1 MKLIE
6 TTILAN
12 AVHMRFADHHDP
24 KEAEYWIDFQVPLD
38 ELKHP
43 QTNNPLGD
51 PEEQFLSEVRL
62 AALRYAR
69 DVIGDE
75 TQRLSKLA
83 GRIR

>member
-1 MKLIE
+1 VPIIKSAGVLHFGSE
-6 TTILAN
+6 L
-12 AVHMRFADHHDP
+12 RHHDP

-51 PEEQFLSEVRL
+51 PEKQFLSEVRL